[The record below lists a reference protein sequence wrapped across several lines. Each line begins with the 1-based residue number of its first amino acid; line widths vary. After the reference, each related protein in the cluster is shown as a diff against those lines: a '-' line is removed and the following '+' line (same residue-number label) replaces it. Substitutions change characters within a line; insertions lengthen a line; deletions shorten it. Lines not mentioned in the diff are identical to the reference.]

1 MNGIAAKYFKRLTP
15 IMIVAVIVLVAG
27 IWWYDWQRQM
37 ESGLESG
44 RKSTAAAN
52 NTLRTWLD
60 DQINIVRTLSEDP
73 RVIAACANPA
83 DPATVNTARAFLK
96 SVHAKYTYY
105 ENIPLMAKLPANV
118 TLEIDVD
125 GKKVPVKS
133 GQFFMDT
140 VDNKTIG
147 KGGEAARFIKE
158 PFAGKPYFV
167 SHVYPSLLRGNPIFV
182 VFWVI

>member
-44 RKSTAAAN
+44 RKSTAAAKK
-52 NTLRTWLD
+52 TLRTWLD

-83 DPATVNTARAFLK
+83 DPATVNTARAFL
-96 SVHAKYTYY
+96 
-105 ENIPLMAKLPANV
+105 
-118 TLEIDVD
+118 
-125 GKKVPVKS
+125 
-133 GQFFMDT
+133 
-140 VDNKTIG
+140 
-147 KGGEAARFIKE
+147 
-158 PFAGKPYFV
+158 
-167 SHVYPSLLRGNPIFV
+167 
-182 VFWVI
+182 